1 METITLIYKRLPNRI
16 NYFKQ
21 QLLYEDENVIVTS
34 QRITPSSPIIIDG
47 ETVLGDNYTAVWFV
61 FTSLWYDIGK
71 IYNLNNEW
79 TGYYCDIIKPVN
91 REVCT
96 FEIVDLFLDLW
107 VSPDNSFE
115 IQDADEFENAVRNGD
130 ISHELAEQACK
141 ALSELILTIET
152 GQFPPE
158 FVENFTIPFLR
169 L

>member
-1 METITLIYKRLPNRI
+1 METITLTYKRLPDRI

-47 ETVLGDNYTAVWFV
+47 ETVLGDSYTAVWFV
-61 FTSLWYDIGK
+61 FTGLWYDIGK
-71 IYNLNNEW
+71 IYNLNSEW

-91 REVCT
+91 RQVGT
-96 FEIVDLFLDLW
+96 FEIVDLYLDVW

-115 IQDADEFENAVRNGD
+115 IQDEDEFETAVRNGD
-130 ISHELAEQACK
+130 ISHELAEQARK
-141 ALSELILTIET
+141 ALSKLILTIET

-158 FVENFTIPFLR
+158 FVENFTTPL
-169 L
+169 